1 MQVAA
6 GQLRRWHNSPGSV
19 GAWRSGKMFI
29 VLSQRKTF
37 ADVDLFDDLAHLPRL
52 LLVRG
57 EREVRDLA
65 WNYLGDCGE
74 EWQWDDVLVGSS
86 EVVSD

>member
-1 MQVAA
+1 VQVEV
-6 GQLRRWHNSPGSV
+6 GQLRRWGVGPGSV

-29 VLSQRKTF
+29 VPSQRKTF
-37 ADVDLFDDLAHLPRL
+37 VDSYGDIQDVQ
-52 LLVRG
+52 
-57 EREVRDLA
+57 DLA